1 MARNGDKKMLS
12 VTIRM
17 NAEQKNYVSNFAKTR
32 NISESEAIRVMI
44 NSDMYRPALEI
55 ADIKQFIEKARNEI
69 IKEIISIKSNSKSD
83 LSGVT
88 APEVEQE

>member
-1 MARNGDKKMLS
+1 MSKNNDKKMLS
-12 VTIRM
+12 VTVRM
-17 NAEQKNYVSNFAKTR
+17 SKEQKDYVSHYAKTR

-69 IKEIISIKSNSKSD
+69 IKEIISIKSNSESD

-88 APEVEQE
+88 APKVEQE